1 MLGKIIVLVVLILI
15 NGIFSATE
23 MAFMELNT
31 YDLNKDI
38 KRKNKK
44 AIRILELLKDSST
57 FLSAIQVVITLSGFL
72 ASAFAADS
80 FAREIAYSLNLTWI
94 SMEALTNIL
103 IILITIILS
112 YFTLVFG
119 ELVPKRIGLTYPKK
133 ISYFMVNIIYAIIF
147 FFKPFIFILGS
158 STNFILKILKIEKT
172 KEEEEEEIKSSIQ
185 DANLEELEKKILLNV
200 FEFNDTKVKDV
211 MIHKDSV
218 SYLDVEDSKEQVM
231 KMIKEHKYTR
241 FPVLEN
247 GVIIG
252 VLNVKDLLIK
262 KENVFSLKDY
272 VREITTISSDMI
284 IDDAFLLLNG
294 KHEPIAK
301 VVREGNWI
309 GIITIEDIIEE
320 IVGNVFDEYDQEE
333 MLENQMEEK

>member
-172 KEEEEEEIKSSIQ
+172 KEEEEDEIKSSIQ

>member
-1 MLGKIIVLVVLILI
+1 MLGKIVVLVILVLI
-15 NGIFSATE
+15 NGMFSATE

-38 KRKNKK
+38 KKKNKK

-57 FLSAIQVVITLSGFL
+57 FLSAIQIVITLSGFL

-103 IILITIILS
+103 IVIITVILS

-133 ISYFMVNIIYAIIF
+133 ISYFMINIIYAIIF

-158 STNFILKILKIEKT
+158 STNFILKLLKIEKA

-211 MIHKDSV
+211 MINKDSV

-247 GVIIG
+247 GVVIG

-301 VVREGNWI
+301 VVQEGNWI

-320 IVGNVFDEYDQEE
+320 VLGSIVDEYD
-333 MLENQMEEK
+333 

>member
-38 KRKNKK
+38 KKKNKK

-172 KEEEEEEIKSSIQ
+172 KKEEEEEIKSSIQ

>member
-172 KEEEEEEIKSSIQ
+172 KEEEEDEIKSSIQ

-301 VVREGNWI
+301 VVQEGNWI

>member
-1 MLGKIIVLVVLILI
+1 MLGKIVVLVILVLI
-15 NGIFSATE
+15 NGMFSATE

-38 KRKNKK
+38 KKKNKK

-57 FLSAIQVVITLSGFL
+57 FLSAIQIVITLSGFL
-72 ASAFAADS
+72 AGAFAADS

-103 IILITIILS
+103 IVIITVILS

-133 ISYFMVNIIYAIIF
+133 ISYFMINIIYAIIF

-158 STNFILKILKIEKT
+158 STNFILKLLKIEKA

-211 MIHKDSV
+211 MINKDSV

-247 GVIIG
+247 GVVIG

-301 VVREGNWI
+301 VVQEGNWI

-333 MLENQMEEK
+333 LLAHQMEEK

>member
-1 MLGKIIVLVVLILI
+1 MLGKIVVLVILVLI
-15 NGIFSATE
+15 NGMFSATE

-38 KRKNKK
+38 KKKNKK

-57 FLSAIQVVITLSGFL
+57 FLSAIQIVITLSGFL

-103 IILITIILS
+103 IVIITVILS

-158 STNFILKILKIEKT
+158 STNFILKLLKIEKT

-211 MIHKDSV
+211 MINKDSV

-247 GVIIG
+247 GVVIG

-301 VVREGNWI
+301 VVQEGNWI

-333 MLENQMEEK
+333 LLEHQMEEK